1 MNKMTVQLDRKILKE
16 QNKFHSKKDNKLK
29 NLS

>member
-16 QNKFHSKKDNKLK
+16 QNKFHSKKDTKLK